1 MKIFHTDKAP
11 AAVGPYSQ
19 AVAAGGML
27 YLSGQIAINP
37 AAGKIVAADIAG
49 QAEQCCRNVEAVLAA
64 AGAGMEHVVKTT
76 CFLADIGDFQAFY
89 AVYANHFVSKPARSC
104 VAVKDLPAGALCE
117 VEAIAECPREML

>member
-1 MKIFHTDKAP
+1 MKIIHTDKAP

-19 AVAAGGML
+19 AIAAEKML

-37 AAGKIVAADIAG
+37 AEGQIVAVTIED

-64 AGAGMEHVVKTT
+64 AGLDMSRVVKTT
-76 CFLADIGDFQAFY
+76 CFLAEIADFKVFNE
-89 AVYANHFVSKPARSC
+89 VYAKHFISKPARSC

-117 VEAIAECPREML
+117 IEAVAEL